1 MHSSK
6 FFSPAAEI
14 QRKILFLGPT
24 SEGTLSKVN
33 LISTYVGKENTIST
47 VGVDFQVKT
56 IKFEGIDDPIKAQ
69 LWDTAGQERLGVTTA
84 YTRNASA
91 IIIAIDISQPNW
103 EEHIERALQS
113 VASPVN
119 PLTPLNKPFFLVG
132 MTADGVAPAV
142 DSETFKNFAVAKG
155 FCAHSILNLQDKESV
170 KTFMDNAIYE
180 TIEPGSIPKLSS

>member
-6 FFSPAAEI
+6 FFVPAAKAAEI
-14 QRKILFLGPT
+14 QRKILFLGPI
-24 SEGTLSKVN
+24 SKGTLSKVN
-33 LISTYVGKENTIST
+33 LISTYAGEENTPCL
-47 VGVDFQVKT
+47 VALDFRLKT
-56 IKFEGIDDPIKAQ
+56 IKFEGIDDPIKAT
-69 LWDTAGQERLGVTTA
+69 LWDTAGQEILGVSTA

-113 VASPVN
+113 VARQ
-119 PLTPLNKPFFLVG
+119 LTPLNKPFFLVG

-155 FCAHSILNLQDKESV
+155 FCAHSILNLQDKEGV
-170 KTFMDNAIYE
+170 KTFIDAAIYE
-180 TIEPGSIPKLSS
+180 TIERGSIPKISS